1 MTLERL
7 AGRGQLA
14 PGPLSHERQ
23 SLPWPVEKGG
33 PSLSPTRVH
42 GPLSERRCTCPKHTP
57 VLLTIQEPRA
67 RAGPPPAIADGRT
80 THVAEGGPGR
90 WCSLPEPPC
99 D

>member
-1 MTLERL
+1 MVS
-7 AGRGQLA
+7 AGARA
-14 PGPLSHERQ
+14 PLTREAVSAMAGGE
-23 SLPWPVEKGG
+23 VGGG
-33 PSLSPTRVH
+33 PASSPLVH
-42 GPLSERRCTCPKHTP
+42 GPLSEHRCTSPKHTP